1 MELSSVCLTGWAS
14 RGARGYPSG
23 LGGGG
28 VPVGVAYRFPT
39 ACNAGRGFRF
49 QIRRNEMTDEINQH
63 GIRPVA
69 FWLAM
74 SLLLTFGSVA
84 LTVALY
90 GVLHR

>member
-1 MELSSVCLTGWAS
+1 MAS
-14 RGARGYPSG
+14 RNN
-23 LGGGG
+23 
-28 VPVGVAYRFPT
+28 
-39 ACNAGRGFRF
+39 ACRVSRF
-49 QIRRNEMTDEINQH
+49 QREMKMTDDINQH

>member
-1 MELSSVCLTGWAS
+1 MSRSVLRKVSPLHATPAGAS
-14 RGARGYPSG
+14 GSK
-23 LGGGG
+23 
-28 VPVGVAYRFPT
+28 
-39 ACNAGRGFRF
+39 
-49 QIRRNEMTDEINQH
+49 RRNEMTDEINQH
-63 GIRPVA
+63 GVRPVA